1 MPLSHR
7 TPVGTTEFA
16 SSPNPDAVTH
26 FRGHRRHVAD
36 AFVLA
41 TGFAMQTCRA
51 RRHALCSP
59 VVAGGLI
66 FVAGCATA
74 GSLVQSA
81 PAITAARLLT
91 LRDDGLA
98 TARSRIRAGDSRLV
112 PAYQQLLRDADKALR
127 APLVAVTDKHTLLP
141 PSGDNHDYYSL
152 SPYWW
157 PDPAKPNGLPYIRR
171 DGETNPESKRDLDQ
185 PRVAAM
191 GANVQT
197 LALAYYFTG
206 EARYAERAARQI
218 RTWFLDPATRM
229 NPHLRF
235 SQLVRGNNAERGSGI
250 IDTRWFIETVDAVGL
265 IHGSASWTASD
276 ERALRD
282 WFDQYLNWLL
292 TSPNGKHEQAA
303 KNNHGSW
310 FAAQTAAYALFV
322 GDTAKARDIVSAAK
336 SRIGWQIR
344 PDGQQPIE
352 LERTRSMHYSGFNV
366 EALSR
371 LAEIGRKVG
380 VDLWNYRAPEG
391 GSLIVAIDNLARYL
405 GTGQKW
411 PGQQIDEVSL
421 DLMLIHFR
429 RADYALRTPRYAPV
443 LKRLPH
449 DVVARDRSA
458 LLYPD
463 PAGPRE

>member
-1 MPLSHR
+1 MSKASAACLPIAAFALILSAAL
-7 TPVGTTEFA
+7 PA
-16 SSPNPDAVTH
+16 AKSIAQSPS
-26 FRGHRRHVAD
+26 
-36 AFVLA
+36 AF
-41 TGFAMQTCRA
+41 TSA
-51 RRHALCSP
+51 R
-59 VVAGGLI
+59 VV
-66 FVAGCATA
+66 
-74 GSLVQSA
+74 
-81 PAITAARLLT
+81 T
-91 LRDDGLA
+91 LREDAL
-98 TARSRIRAGDSRLV
+98 ARSRARIKARGAQLI
-112 PAYQQLLRDADKALR
+112 PAYRQLLRDADKALR

-141 PSGDNHDYYSL
+141 PSGDKHDYYSL

-171 DGETNPESKRDLDQ
+171 DGQTNPESKRDLDQ
-185 PRVAAM
+185 PRIAAM

-197 LALAYYFTG
+197 LALAYYLTG
-206 EARYAERAARQI
+206 EARYAERAALQI
-218 RTWFLDPATRM
+218 QTWFLDPATRM

-265 IHGSASWTASD
+265 IHGSASWTTSD
-276 ERALRD
+276 ERMLRD

-336 SRIGWQIR
+336 SRIGWQIG